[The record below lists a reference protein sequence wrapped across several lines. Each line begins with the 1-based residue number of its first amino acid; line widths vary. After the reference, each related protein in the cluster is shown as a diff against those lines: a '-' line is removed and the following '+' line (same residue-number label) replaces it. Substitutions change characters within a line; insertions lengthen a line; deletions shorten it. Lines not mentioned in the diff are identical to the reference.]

1 LDNNYKRIKGLRD
14 YI

>member
-1 LDNNYKRIKGLRD
+1 LDDNYKRIKGLRD